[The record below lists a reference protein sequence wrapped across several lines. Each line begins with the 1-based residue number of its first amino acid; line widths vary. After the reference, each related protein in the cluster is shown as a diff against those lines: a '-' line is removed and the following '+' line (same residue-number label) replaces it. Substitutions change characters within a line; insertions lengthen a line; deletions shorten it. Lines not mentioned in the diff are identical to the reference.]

1 MRKAHIVEGAAKPA
15 GQYSHAVTANG
26 FVYVS
31 GQGPVDPKTGVMS
44 DNFAEQIR
52 QTIRNVETILKGV
65 GVSLADVVKVNA
77 YLADLTRFKEYN
89 EVYTEFFGVAP
100 PARTTIGCQLHGI
113 HVEIDCVAALPRQR

>member
-1 MRKAHIVEGAAKPA
+1 MRKAHIVDGAATPA

-31 GQGPVDPKTGVMS
+31 GQGPVDPKTGIKS

-52 QTIRNVETILKGV
+52 QTLRNVETILKGV
-65 GVSLADVVKVNA
+65 GAGLEDVVKVNA

-89 EVYTEFFGVAP
+89 DVYTEFFKNTP
-100 PARTTIGCQLHGI
+100 PARTTIGCQLLGI
-113 HVEIDCVAALPRQR
+113 QVEIDCVAALPTN

>member
-15 GQYSHAVTANG
+15 GQYSHAITANG
-26 FVYVS
+26 FAYVS
-31 GQGPVDPKTGVMS
+31 GQGPVDPATGVMS
-44 DNFAEQIR
+44 DNFADQVR

-65 GVSLADVVKVNA
+65 GASLNDVVKINA

-89 EVYTEFFGVAP
+89 EIYTEFFETAP

-113 HVEIDCVAALPRQR
+113 HVEIDCVAVLPK

>member
-15 GQYSHAVTANG
+15 GQYSHAITANG
-26 FVYVS
+26 FAYVS
-31 GQGPVDPKTGVMS
+31 GQGPVDPATGVMS
-44 DNFAEQIR
+44 DNFADQVR

-65 GVSLADVVKVNA
+65 GASLNDVVKINA

-89 EVYTEFFGVAP
+89 EIYTEFFKTAP

-113 HVEIDCVAALPRQR
+113 HVEIDCVAALPAK

>member
-1 MRKAHIVEGAAKPA
+1 MRKAHIVEGAAKAA

-44 DNFAEQIR
+44 DNFAEQVR
-52 QTIRNVETILKGV
+52 QTIRNIETILAGV
-65 GVSLADVVKVNA
+65 GASLKDVVKINA

-89 EVYTEFFGVAP
+89 EVYIEFFKTEP

-113 HVEIDCVAALPRQR
+113 HVEIDCVAALPTK

>member
-1 MRKAHIVEGAAKPA
+1 MRKAHIVEGAAKVA

-52 QTIRNVETILKGV
+52 QTLRNVETILKGV
-65 GVSLADVVKVNA
+65 GAGLNDVVKINA

-89 EVYTEFFGVAP
+89 EVYTEFFKTEP

-113 HVEIDCVAALPRQR
+113 HVEIDCVAALPK

>member
-52 QTIRNVETILKGV
+52 QTIRNIETILQGV
-65 GVSLADVVKVNA
+65 GAGLKDVVKINA

-89 EVYTEFFGVAP
+89 EVYTEFFKTEP

-113 HVEIDCVAALPRQR
+113 HVEIDCVAALPK

>member
-31 GQGPVDPKTGVMS
+31 GQGPVDPKTGVKS

-52 QTIRNVETILKGV
+52 QTIRNIETILNGV
-65 GVSLADVVKVNA
+65 GAGLGDVVKINA

-89 EVYTEFFGVAP
+89 EVYTEFFKTEP

-113 HVEIDCVAALPRQR
+113 HVEIDCVAALPK

>member
-31 GQGPVDPKTGVMS
+31 GQGPVDPKTGVMP

-52 QTIRNVETILKGV
+52 QTIRNIETILKGV
-65 GVSLADVVKVNA
+65 GASLNDVVKINA

-89 EVYTEFFGVAP
+89 DVYTEFFKTEP

-113 HVEIDCVAALPRQR
+113 HVEIDCVAALPK

>member
-31 GQGPVDPKTGVMS
+31 GQGPVDPKTGVKS

-52 QTIRNVETILKGV
+52 QTIRNIETILNGV
-65 GVSLADVVKVNA
+65 GAGLGDVVKINA

-89 EVYTEFFGVAP
+89 EVYTEFFKTEP
-100 PARTTIGCQLHGI
+100 PARTTIVCQLHGI
-113 HVEIDCVAALPRQR
+113 HVEIDCVAALPK

>member
-1 MRKAHIVEGAAKPA
+1 MRKAHIVDGAAKPA

-52 QTIRNVETILKGV
+52 QTIRNVETILNGV
-65 GVSLADVVKVNA
+65 GAGLKDVVKINA

-89 EVYTEFFGVAP
+89 EVYTEFFPSEA

-113 HVEIDCVAALPRQR
+113 HVEIDCVAALPTK

>member
-65 GVSLADVVKVNA
+65 GASLNDVVKINA

-89 EVYTEFFGVAP
+89 EVYTEFFKTEP

-113 HVEIDCVAALPRQR
+113 HVEIDCVAALPK

>member
-15 GQYSHAVTANG
+15 GQYSHAITANG
-26 FVYVS
+26 FAYVS
-31 GQGPVDPKTGVMS
+31 GQGPVDPATGVMS
-44 DNFAEQIR
+44 DNFADQVR

-65 GVSLADVVKVNA
+65 GASLNDVVKINA

-89 EVYTEFFGVAP
+89 EIYTEFFKTAP

-113 HVEIDCVAALPRQR
+113 HVEIDCVAVLPK

>member
-65 GVSLADVVKVNA
+65 GAGLEDVVKINA

-89 EVYTEFFGVAP
+89 EVYTEFFKVAP
-100 PARTTIGCQLHGI
+100 PARTTVGCQLHGI
-113 HVEIDCVAALPRQR
+113 HVEIDCVAALPTK

>member
-52 QTIRNVETILKGV
+52 QTIRNIETILKGV
-65 GVSLADVVKVNA
+65 GASLNDVVKINA

-89 EVYTEFFGVAP
+89 AVYTEFFKTEP

-113 HVEIDCVAALPRQR
+113 HVEIDCVAALPK

>member
-31 GQGPVDPKTGVMS
+31 GQGPVDPKTGVMP

-52 QTIRNVETILKGV
+52 QTIRNLETILKGV
-65 GVSLADVVKVNA
+65 GASLDDPGFDPSSLCVQA
-77 YLADLTRFKEYN
+77 
-89 EVYTEFFGVAP
+89 TEAHPEDRPVAP
-100 PARTTIGCQLHGI
+100 VA
-113 HVEIDCVAALPRQR
+113 HVEEALGPRGPALGRVRLAV

>member
-52 QTIRNVETILKGV
+52 QTIRNIETILKGV
-65 GVSLADVVKVNA
+65 GASLNDVVKINA

-89 EVYTEFFGVAP
+89 EVYTEFFKTEP

-113 HVEIDCVAALPRQR
+113 HVEIDCVAALPK

>member
-31 GQGPVDPKTGVMS
+31 GQGPVDPKTGVMP

-52 QTIRNVETILKGV
+52 QTIRNLETILQGV
-65 GVSLADVVKVNA
+65 GASLNDVVKINA

-89 EVYTEFFGVAP
+89 EVYTEFFKTKA

-113 HVEIDCVAALPRQR
+113 HVEIDCVAALPK